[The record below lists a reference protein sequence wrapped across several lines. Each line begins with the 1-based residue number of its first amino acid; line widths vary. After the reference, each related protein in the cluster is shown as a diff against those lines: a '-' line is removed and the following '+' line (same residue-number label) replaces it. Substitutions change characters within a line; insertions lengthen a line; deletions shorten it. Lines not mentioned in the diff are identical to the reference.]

1 MVLKIK
7 VRNAPEVEAIVKDL
21 PEIITESLNN
31 AMFTM
36 GTDIQRAAEENLA
49 RPPPSGPA
57 SKRNL
62 AQSIEMESDREARR
76 YEIGSRL
83 KYAKHVEFGT
93 GPHIS
98 STGKAE
104 FERSLRD
111 WYNYINPGIPYE
123 AVKKAIQ
130 RRGLPPRPYLR
141 PAFVKERGNF
151 PITFADEL
159 IRLLPPS
166 IK

>member
-1 MVLKIK
+1 MLKMK
-7 VRNAPEVEAIVKDL
+7 VRNAPEVAAVIKDL
-21 PEIITESLNN
+21 PEIIKESLNN

-49 RPPPSGPA
+49 SPYPKGPK

-83 KYAKHVEFGT
+83 HYAKHIEFGT
-93 GPHIS
+93 GPHTG

-111 WYNYINPGIPYE
+111 WYNYVNPDRTYGQ
-123 AVKKAIQ
+123 VKQSIID
-130 RRGLPPRPYLR
+130 RGLPPRPFLR

>member
-1 MVLKIK
+1 MDRHCPTQALLTTVASHYALTST
-7 VRNAPEVEAIVKDL
+7 VRWLGCNRECPFKDRPWRL
-21 PEIITESLNN
+21 PISCCNCIRS
-31 AMFTM
+31 
-36 GTDIQRAAEENLA
+36 
-49 RPPPSGPA
+49 PSINPLPG
-57 SKRNL
+57 
-62 AQSIEMESDREARR
+62 IREARR

-83 KYAKHVEFGT
+83 HYAKHIEFGT
-93 GPHIS
+93 GPHTS

-104 FERSLRD
+104 FERNLRD
-111 WYNYINPGIPYE
+111 WHGYVGLPSDSYG

-130 RRGLPPRPYLR
+130 RRGLPPRPFLR
-141 PAFVKERGNF
+141 PAFVKERDNF

>member
-1 MVLKIK
+1 VLKMK
-7 VRNAPEVEAIVKDL
+7 VRNAPEVATVVEDL
-21 PEIITESLNN
+21 PEIIKESLNN

-49 RPPPSGPA
+49 SPYPKGPK

-83 KYAKHVEFGT
+83 HYAKHIEFGT
-93 GPHIS
+93 GPHTS

-104 FERSLRD
+104 FESSLRD
-111 WYNYINPGIPYE
+111 WYNYTNPGIPYG

-130 RRGLPPRPYLR
+130 RRGLPPRPFLR